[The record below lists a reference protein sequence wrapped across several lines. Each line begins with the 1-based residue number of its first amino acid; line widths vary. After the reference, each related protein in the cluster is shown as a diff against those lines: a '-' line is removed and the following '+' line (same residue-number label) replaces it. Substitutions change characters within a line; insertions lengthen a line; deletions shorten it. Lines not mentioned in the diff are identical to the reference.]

1 MALYKFTNGTVA
13 NANEVNENFAKSI
26 SFPILNKIR
35 QQQDRSVS
43 ISLNKDDIFSDAYID
58 SNGRENTVNTGNTT
72 ATFNSTDLNYFV
84 LTTAS
89 ADSADERYPTSGY
102 QDDNDYDDKID
113 FFCSNASSSDYIY
126 VKKLVYHTRSAASA
140 TIQVYRLNHPTSYL
154 TTYWQPLTDAVSAT
168 SITGSVANWTATFDL
183 APSDYTQNGQFIA
196 PGERFIISLRNPN
209 TSSASFYFKD
219 QGAGS
224 GSFTYSG
231 TLFDIE
237 GMSPYGGNVVL
248 NRYEPDFTSNVAKG
262 ITVNSVTLTGGN
274 SGIVEHDIPS
284 GTFPSDVDKLI
295 GKALI
300 EETES
305 GATIEHRLENATEN
319 SGWISDGELGSFTAF
334 TSEPTKY
341 KVRLTAASTVTNLS
355 TPKIKGS
362 GVYSE

>member
-13 NANEVNENFAKSI
+13 NANEVNSNFATSI

-58 SNGRENTVNTGNTT
+58 SNGRENTVNTSNTT

-84 LTTAS
+84 LTTSS
-89 ADSADERYPTSGY
+89 ANSADERYPTSGY
-102 QDDNDYDDKID
+102 ASQNDRDDKLD
-113 FFCSNASSSDYIY
+113 FFCENASSTDYIY
-126 VKKLVYHTRSAASA
+126 VKKLVYQVLSAATA

-154 TTYWQPLTDAVSAT
+154 TTYWEALTDAVSAT
-168 SITGSVANWTATFDL
+168 SIVGSVSNWTATFDL
-183 APSDYTQNGQFIA
+183 TPSDYTQNGQFIA
-196 PGERFIISLRNPN
+196 PGERFVISLRNPN
-209 TSSASFYFKD
+209 TSAASFRFND
-219 QGAGS
+219 RGAGS

-237 GMSPYGGNVVL
+237 GMNVYGGTVDL
-248 NRYEPDFTSNVAKG
+248 TRYEPDFTNNTSKG
-262 ITVNSVTLTGGN
+262 ITVNSVTLSGGN

-305 GATIEHRLENATEN
+305 GATIEHRLENATED
-319 SGWISDGELGSFTAF
+319 SGWIADGEFGSFTAF

-341 KVRLTAASTVTNLS
+341 KVRLTAPSTVTTLS
-355 TPKIKGS
+355 VPKIKGA

>member
-1 MALYKFTNGTVA
+1 M
-13 NANEVNENFAKSI
+13 
-26 SFPILNKIR
+26 
-35 QQQDRSVS
+35 
-43 ISLNKDDIFSDAYID
+43 
-58 SNGRENTVNTGNTT
+58 
-72 ATFNSTDLNYFV
+72 
-84 LTTAS
+84 
-89 ADSADERYPTSGY
+89 
-102 QDDNDYDDKID
+102 
-113 FFCSNASSSDYIY
+113 
-126 VKKLVYHTRSAASA
+126 
-140 TIQVYRLNHPTSYL
+140 

-237 GMSPYGGNVVL
+237 GMNPFGGGTVTL
-248 NRYEPDFTSNVAKG
+248 DRYEPDFTSNVAKG

-319 SGWISDGELGSFTAF
+319 SGWIADGEFGSFTAF

-341 KVRLTAASTVTNLS
+341 KVRLTAPSTVTTLS
-355 TPKIKGS
+355 VPKIKGS